1 MESPSGKNTEASS
14 VYQVEAETNS
24 GSSWKPPRRIA
35 RRQNEGGTAAVT
47 AAETAAPVRKL
58 RADAQRNYD
67 ALIEAARASFRDAD
81 ADTSLEEIAKR
92 AGVGIGTLYRHFP
105 TRLALLEGVYR
116 DEVDE
121 LDRHTQELMDSDDP
135 EQALHTWLDLF
146 VDYATTK
153 RALFHELVEA
163 IGKDSEL
170 LTHSRGVIERSASG
184 ILGRAQDAGVIRQDI
199 EFGDV
204 LRLAGGC
211 TMMPGS
217 TDEQRKRM
225 MRVVVDGL
233 RR

>member
-1 MESPSGKNTEASS
+1 MEVDSTFLSTDSS
-14 VYQVEAETNS
+14 QGVT
-24 GSSWKPPRRIA
+24 GMT
-35 RRQNEGGTAAVT
+35 TADT
-47 AAETAAPVRKL
+47 QAAPRKL

-67 ALIEAARASFRDAD
+67 ALIEAARASFRDVD

-121 LDRHTQELMDSDDP
+121 LDRKTQLLLESEPP
-135 EQALHTWLDLF
+135 EQVLDRWLDLF
-146 VDYATTK
+146 IDYATTK

-170 LTHSRGVIERSASG
+170 LTHSRGVIERSASTV
-184 ILGRAQDAGVIRQDI
+184 LGRAQDAGVIRTDI
-199 EFGDV
+199 EFGDI

-217 TDEQRKRM
+217 TPEQRGRM
-225 MRVVVDGL
+225 LRVIIDGL
-233 RR
+233 KA

>member
-1 MESPSGKNTEASS
+1 MT
-14 VYQVEAETNS
+14 
-24 GSSWKPPRRIA
+24 
-35 RRQNEGGTAAVT
+35 TADT
-47 AAETAAPVRKL
+47 QAAPRKL

-121 LDRHTQELMDSDDP
+121 LDRKTQLLLESEPP
-135 EQALHTWLDLF
+135 EQVLDHWLDLF
-146 VDYATTK
+146 IDYATTK

-170 LTHSRGVIERSASG
+170 LTHSRGVIERSASTV
-184 ILGRAQDAGVIRQDI
+184 LGRAQDAGVIRTDI
-199 EFGDV
+199 EFGDI

-217 TDEQRKRM
+217 TPEQRGRM
-225 MRVVVDGL
+225 LRVIIDGL
-233 RR
+233 KA

>member
-1 MESPSGKNTEASS
+1 MT
-14 VYQVEAETNS
+14 
-24 GSSWKPPRRIA
+24 
-35 RRQNEGGTAAVT
+35 
-47 AAETAAPVRKL
+47 AETATGSAPRKL

-67 ALIEAARASFRDAD
+67 ALIEAARAAFRDAD

-121 LDRHTQELMDSDDP
+121 LDRKTQGLLEADDP
-135 EQALHTWLDLF
+135 AAALDDWLDLF

-163 IGKDSEL
+163 VGKDSEL
-170 LTHSRGVIERSASG
+170 LTHSRGVIERSAASV
-184 ILGRAQDAGVIRQDI
+184 LGRAQDAGMIRSDI

-225 MRVVVDGL
+225 LRVIIDGL
-233 RR
+233 KA

>member
-1 MESPSGKNTEASS
+1 VSTI
-14 VYQVEAETNS
+14 VTAETVQ
-24 GSSWKPPRRIA
+24 PA
-35 RRQNEGGTAAVT
+35 R
-47 AAETAAPVRKL
+47 KM

-67 ALIEAARASFRDAD
+67 ALIEAARTAFRDAD

-121 LDRHTQELMDSDDP
+121 LDRATQGLMESDDP
-135 EQALHTWLDLF
+135 EQALNTWLDLF

-153 RALFHELVEA
+153 RALFHELVDA
-163 IGKDSEL
+163 IGRDSEL

-184 ILGRAQDAGVIRQDI
+184 ILGRAQEAGAIRTDI

-233 RR
+233 RA